1 MTDDLHTEIGKLHQ
15 HIQQVSNQV
24 GKVHEGQ
31 ERLHRE
37 HMALRERVDVLE
49 KNVSRDIDNLAAH
62 EREAEIY
69 RGHLLEGFNRLAD
82 TITGLDSRFA
92 KHAELE
98 EQDRKEV
105 IRGQATTIRSILLA
119 AATFAGSA
127 ALVIWQLVGT
137 A

>member
-15 HIQQVSNQV
+15 HIQRVSDQVK
-24 GKVHEGQ
+24 GVHEGQ

-37 HMALRERVDVLE
+37 HIALRERVDVLE

-69 RGHLLEGFNRLAD
+69 RGHLLEGFNRLAN
-82 TITGLDSRFA
+82 TITSLDSRFL
-92 KHAELE
+92 KHAEQE

-105 IRGQATTIRSILLA
+105 IKGQETTIRSILLA
-119 AATFAGSA
+119 AATFVGSA
-127 ALVIWQLVGT
+127 GLVIWQLLVT
-137 A
+137 T